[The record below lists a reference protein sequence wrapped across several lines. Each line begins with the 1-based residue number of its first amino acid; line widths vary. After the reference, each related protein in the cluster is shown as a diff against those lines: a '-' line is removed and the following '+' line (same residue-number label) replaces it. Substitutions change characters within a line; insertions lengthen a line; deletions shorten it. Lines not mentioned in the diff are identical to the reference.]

1 VTDWLIT
8 VPLGAV
14 LGFLIGLTGVGG
26 GALVAPSLYVILG
39 LKYQDSIALLLVYS
53 LFTKIVD
60 GIQHVRQGTVLWKI
74 TLVYGLAG
82 IPGSILG
89 SHAIYWVG
97 PATERIFPYVMAAL
111 LATVAVLI
119 LLETVLRRLAARE
132 KPFSPQR
139 ADAVGHRGHR
149 DLPALRGHPARHHVG
164 GQRQPRDPLD
174 ALPVPHDDPAD
185 RRLKPRH
192 RAHDG
197 DPGRAHALRTRRRE
211 RLAARAADAGL
222 ADRHRAGAKTA
233 LRLPGWALKLVIVVL
248 ILAGAVATVA
258 KAGQIAR

>member
-39 LKYQDSIALLLVYS
+39 LNYQDSIALSLVYS
-53 LFTKIVD
+53 LFTKIVG
-60 GIQHVRQGTVLWKI
+60 GIQHIRQGTVLWKI
-74 TLVYGLAG
+74 TLLYGLTG
-82 IPGSILG
+82 IPGAILG
-89 SHAIYWVG
+89 SHAIYRVG

-132 KPFSPQR
+132 KPFSPYVLTPSAIVAIAIFQLF
-139 ADAVGHRGHR
+139 VGILLGITSVGSGSLVILSMLYLFRMTTQQIVGSN
-149 DLPALRGHPARHHVG
+149 LVIALMMVIP
-164 GQRQPRDPLD
+164 
-174 ALPVPHDDPAD
+174 
-185 RRLKPRH
+185 
-192 RAHDG
+192 
-197 DPGRAHALRTRRRE
+197 
-211 RLAARAADAGL
+211 AGL
-222 ADRHRAGAKTA
+222 THFGLGGVSVSLLVLLMLGSLIGTVLGAKTA
-233 LRLPGWALKLVIVVL
+233 LRLPGWALNLIIVIL
-248 ILAGAVATVA
+248 ILAGAVATAA

>member
-1 VTDWLIT
+1 MPDWLIT

-39 LKYQDSIALLLVYS
+39 LNYQDSIALSLVYS
-53 LFTKIVD
+53 LFTKIVG
-60 GIQHVRQGTVLWKI
+60 GIQHIRQGTVLWKI
-74 TLVYGLAG
+74 TLLYGLTG

-89 SHAIYWVG
+89 SHAIYRVG

-132 KPFSPQR
+132 KPFSPYVLTPS
-139 ADAVGHRGHR
+139 AIVAIAIVGILLGITSVGSGSLVILSMLYLFRMTTQQIVGSN
-149 DLPALRGHPARHHVG
+149 LVIALMMVIP
-164 GQRQPRDPLD
+164 
-174 ALPVPHDDPAD
+174 
-185 RRLKPRH
+185 
-192 RAHDG
+192 
-197 DPGRAHALRTRRRE
+197 
-211 RLAARAADAGL
+211 AGL
-222 ADRHRAGAKTA
+222 THFGLGGVSVSLLVLLMLGSLIGTVLGAKTA

-258 KAGQIAR
+258 KAGQVAR